1 MTEWRGS
8 EHARPPEV
16 GQGNGNSAFSPEL
29 ALVSPE
35 LAAVARAAM
44 AEPGEVRWG
53 VFGFSV
59 LRGDATP
66 VRLRKIESATLP
78 LPREAVEHEPV
89 QPHWRE
95 LAARYAGQA
104 RSIAVLAAIAAAL
117 ILFPELHFTGNH
129 DRPKLRTPRAA
140 PAPHQPGPV
149 QLQWHPRAGAKY
161 YNVQVFRQGK
171 KIYEAWPVTPQL
183 KLPTRWTFGGRPYRL
198 TSGAY
203 EWFVWPG
210 FGDRSAARYGDL
222 LQRNRFAVPR

>member
-1 MTEWRGS
+1 M
-8 EHARPPEV
+8 
-16 GQGNGNSAFSPEL
+16 SPEL
-29 ALVSPE
+29 AE
-35 LAAVARAAM
+35 VARAAM

-66 VRLRKIESATLP
+66 VRLRRVENAGLP
-78 LPREAVEHEPV
+78 LPPPRDAVEHEPV
-89 QPHWRE
+89 EMYWRD
-95 LAARYAGQA
+95 LAVRYAGQA

-117 ILFPELHFTGNH
+117 VLFPELHFTGGH

-140 PAPHQPGPV
+140 PAPRAPEPV
-149 QLQWHPRAGAKY
+149 QLQWHPRAGAAY

-171 KIYEAWPVTPQL
+171 KVFEAWPVTPRV
-183 KLPTRWTFGGRPYRL
+183 KLPASWVFGGRSYRL

-210 FGDRSAARYGDL
+210 FGARSAARYGDL
-222 LQRNRFAVPR
+222 LQRNALTVRG